1 MAHILQRILDMLNEI
16 IPCEC
21 SSHGDLQS
29 HAKDQQC
36 ECGMILY
43 HIYKLAYSITIITI
57 FYMHLPAI
65 HEQLCKTMIAK
76 SKILAQMLAAINK
89 I

>member
-1 MAHILQRILDMLNEI
+1 
-16 IPCEC
+16 
-21 SSHGDLQS
+21 
-29 HAKDQQC
+29 
-36 ECGMILY
+36 MILY